1 MKKYIFFM
9 FLISSLSFGQ
19 TEDRTGCTKHLAISA
34 KMNFED
40 DLKNNHIT
48 IYLRGGIVSV
58 IKDADLLFQKKY
70 DVNYHDSG
78 CVAMGDFDYYK
89 MYNHQVFAYLSKK
102 FGEDWKKELNAN
114 AFGMQ

>member
-19 TEDRTGCTKHLAISA
+19 TEDRIGCTKHLAISA

-40 DLKNNHIT
+40 DLKNNHVT

-70 DVNYHDSG
+70 GVNYHDSG
-78 CVAMGDFDYYK
+78 CVRWEILIITKCIIIWCLLICLKNLAKIGRR
-89 MYNHQVFAYLSKK
+89 N
-102 FGEDWKKELNAN
+102 
-114 AFGMQ
+114 